1 MTARVTQAPIAIE
14 VILVFPESL
23 GISWLGDSTDFF
35 TFFLS
40 RFLCGRSSF
49 SALSIP
55 VMSRAFDTVF
65 QFKDYL
71 VPSWSALV
79 ENCKTRPHGSSV
91 SGAGGP
97 GNRVKCKEER
107 IYSEG
112 SKTCERGFT
121 CAQKVKWTIKQMSE

>member
-14 VILVFPESL
+14 VIPDS
-23 GISWLGDSTDFF
+23 GIPRVSRNQLGDSTDFF

-71 VPSWSALV
+71 VPSWSAL
-79 ENCKTRPHGSSV
+79 S
-91 SGAGGP
+91 
-97 GNRVKCKEER
+97 
-107 IYSEG
+107 
-112 SKTCERGFT
+112 
-121 CAQKVKWTIKQMSE
+121 